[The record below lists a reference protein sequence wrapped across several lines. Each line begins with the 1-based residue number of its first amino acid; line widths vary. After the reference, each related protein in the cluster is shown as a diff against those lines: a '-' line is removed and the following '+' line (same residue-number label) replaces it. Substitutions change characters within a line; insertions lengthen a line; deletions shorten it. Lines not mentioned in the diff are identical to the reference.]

1 MTTQKHLKQRVR
13 DRMAETGERYAAA
26 RRHVVGAP
34 DAPAS
39 AATRQPASRAI
50 HPETAALRSALASTG
65 VVAPHSG
72 LPWSEEMLLGLGGG
86 PGIGVFAFHY
96 PAEDFS
102 SFYIAGRHLWDDSP
116 AFLRAAATRAGAP
129 VTVHETGSAR
139 TAAAQLA
146 AALDAGAAPIAS
158 VDMAPLGYRG
168 VPAQMSGGGYHV
180 VLVRSMDPATGT
192 VLVEDMR
199 PEPIAIDAATFEGA
213 RSRIRSQKH
222 RLVVVDPGA
231 EPVTIAAFEEGV
243 RTALVAA
250 ADGLEGTLDPAAGGR
265 RGRNFNL
272 DALATWGDRLHG
284 DRSVEGWARMFPR
297 GRRLWR
303 GLASIAEY
311 IDHAG
316 TGGGLLRPMYARFLR
331 EAGGALEWPGL
342 DEAAARYEALGRDW
356 SALAAA
362 ALPSEVPALR
372 ETADLIARREDLF
385 LERGPAATDAL
396 RAIWARLA
404 EVEALMA
411 GEFPL
416 SDAEVDRLLADLQR
430 RVRAIEA
437 GERAAASAL
446 RGVAEQGRGAH

>member
-26 RRHVVGAP
+26 RRHVAGGPDPSASGATSP
-34 DAPAS
+34 S
-39 AATRQPASRAI
+39 AARAI
-50 HPETAALRSALASTG
+50 HPETAALRSALASLG
-65 VVAPHSG
+65 AVAPHTGS
-72 LPWSEEMLLGLGGG
+72 PWSEEMLFGLGGG

-116 AFLRAAATRAGAP
+116 AFLRAAATRAGAE

-139 TAAAQLA
+139 TGASQLV
-146 AALDAGAAPIAS
+146 AALDAGRAAIAS

-168 VPAQMSGGGYHV
+168 VPEQLSGGGYHV
-180 VLVRSMDPATGT
+180 VLVRSVDAVSGT

-199 PEPIAIDAATFEGA
+199 TDPIEVDAATFERA
-213 RSRIRSQKH
+213 RGRIRSQKH
-222 RLVVVDPGA
+222 RLVVVDAPPQPL
-231 EPVTIAAFEEGV
+231 PVEALEERVRAA
-243 RTALVAA
+243 LLAA

-265 RGRNFNL
+265 RGRNFSL

-303 GLASIAEY
+303 GLVSIDEY

-331 EAGGALEWPGL
+331 EAGEGLGWAEL
-342 DEAAARYEALGRDW
+342 DEVAARYEALGRDW

-362 ALPSEVPALR
+362 ALPSGVPALR
-372 ETADLIARREDLF
+372 ESAESIARREDLF
-385 LERGPAATDAL
+385 LQRGPAAIDEL
-396 RAIWARLA
+396 RTIWARLA
-404 EVEALMA
+404 AIESSMA
-411 GEFPL
+411 DQFPL
-416 SDAEVDRLLADLQR
+416 SDAEVDALLADLQR

-437 GERAAASAL
+437 DERAAARAL
-446 RGVAEQGRGAH
+446 RAVAEQGRGAR